1 LGKRMAEQD
10 KKSVIMVAY
19 SNYLT
24 DARIRREA
32 ETLASTQEYEVT
44 VLALRNGAQS
54 RSYTNGGV
62 AVRELKTAK
71 YQGKS
76 LFRYMLSYLCFT
88 VEASRL
94 CNKMFSKKKVWAIHI
109 HNIPNFL
116 VFAALFPRLL
126 GGKVILD
133 VHDSVPETFAA
144 KFGNRG
150 LLFRLLCLEES
161 LSCRLANRIICV
173 NHPQKETLVCRGID
187 SRKIAISMNV
197 PDPRIFKAQGNGE
210 DREKTADGFKMV
222 YHGTLAKRLGL
233 DLAIKAVAKLAPQI
247 PGLEFY
253 VLGSGDDKE
262 EFQELAR
269 NLKVDKI
276 VHFPGM
282 IPLEKLEDIL
292 KGMDLGVVANRKN
305 IATELMLPVKMMEYI
320 ALGIPVAASRLRA
333 IEYYFDDE
341 MVGYFE
347 PESVD
352 SLAERILALYRDPS
366 RRRNQAEKARA
377 FLERYGW
384 EKHQFELLNLYRDL
398 SLKKENVEC

>member
-282 IPLEKLEDIL
+282 IPLE
-292 KGMDLGVVANRKN
+292 
-305 IATELMLPVKMMEYI
+305 
-320 ALGIPVAASRLRA
+320 
-333 IEYYFDDE
+333 
-341 MVGYFE
+341 
-347 PESVD
+347 
-352 SLAERILALYRDPS
+352 
-366 RRRNQAEKARA
+366 
-377 FLERYGW
+377 
-384 EKHQFELLNLYRDL
+384 
-398 SLKKENVEC
+398 